1 MQNVA
6 FDSLREALTSGE
18 FNLGKTCFSF
28 LKYCVSVLN
37 YNISLQLAE
46 IGFFFLNSYIFPIN
60 AAAKSLREG
69 KLIDPC
75 TPKGYLHNAES
86 WKLAPGLLDEK
97 NGLSTLQSNG
107 NFSECRSAAL
117 LMLQKG
123 KG

>member
-1 MQNVA
+1 M
-6 FDSLREALTSGE
+6 L
-18 FNLGKTCFSF
+18 F
-28 LKYCVSVLN
+28 LFKILC
-37 YNISLQLAE
+37 ICAELQYIIAACGNW
-46 IGFFFLNSYIFPIN
+46 IFFFLNSYIFPIN
-60 AAAKSLREG
+60 AAAKYLREG